1 MKDLIHYLIALLA
14 FAAVLSACSRYG
26 GNAVPTGWESQDEAL
41 DSLTREIELAF
52 MSSASADSIAALID
66 TYGKLT
72 SLKNDD
78 GETAARMHFWNGRIA
93 GRMGQ
98 SAERQR
104 NFNEA
109 LRTAPSGTAD
119 YIRRRIGWLE
129 EDMSGFSRKDWY
141 THLVEEAEYYKERSD
156 AIMLYA
162 RYVELMELMRDIG
175 FNSKAARYLALADSC
190 GSIIYGGEFFPGQEL
205 NRAVVLY
212 EIGDVEG
219 AGQIYRRLHD
229 NPEAMA
235 DKDIFELV
243 NYNMFLIYKD
253 TVALEKAWRS
263 VEGTSDDMRLIPKI
277 AAEMAACAMARGNLP
292 EATRFAEAAA
302 RKADMIGQSEQRLR
316 VLKVVA
322 EVSDSTGDSALSLA
336 AWRKY
341 ALAADSVASLL
352 LENEVA
358 DLEVK
363 SFILDSERI
372 AAEKKFRRNM
382 IGFACI
388 VMSGIVI
395 AVVVFFSLRRIRR
408 LKRERK
414 TALEQKRQSE
424 QQQIALQLGVERK
437 DRVMDEAI
445 SRLHE
450 FKDERK
456 IDSGTVESLEQ
467 ILSGKSPAGLGTD
480 DFQKLFSHQ
489 NPEFVDRIRSLA
501 PNISDSALR
510 LAGYMAIGLS
520 TKEISDLMNVRPDSV
535 KQGRW
540 RLRKALGLSPDTDLK
555 AFLSSLLKDSRKI

>member
-1 MKDLIHYLIALLA
+1 MCFLIAI
-14 FAAVLSACSRYG
+14 FVLSSVLSGCSRKG
-26 GNAVPTGWESQDEAL
+26 GNAVPSGWESQGDAL
-41 DSLTREIELAF
+41 DSMTRGIELAF
-52 MSSASADSIAALID
+52 MSTVSADSIQALVD
-66 TYGKLT
+66 NYGMMASVK
-72 SLKNDD
+72 SDD
-78 GETAARMHFWNGRIA
+78 GESAARIHFWQGRIA
-93 GRMGQ
+93 GRSGKP
-98 SAERQR
+98 AERQR
-104 NFNEA
+104 EFNEA

-129 EDMSGFSRKDWY
+129 EDMSGFSRRDWY
-141 THLVEEAEYYKERSD
+141 TYLVEETEYYNGRSD

-175 FNSKAARYLALADSC
+175 FNSEAVRYLALADSC
-190 GSIIYGGEFFPGQEL
+190 GRIIYGGDFFPGQEL
-205 NRAVVLY
+205 NRALVLY
-212 EIGDVEG
+212 ETGDAEG
-219 AGQIYRRLHD
+219 AGKIYRRLND

-253 TVALEKAWRS
+253 TLALERAWRS
-263 VEGTSDDMRLIPKI
+263 VEGTSDDMRLIPKV
-277 AAEMAACAMARGNLP
+277 AAEMSSCAMARGNLD
-292 EATRFAEAAA
+292 EAAEYA
-302 RKADMIGQSEQRLR
+302 AMASERVDMIGQTEQRLR

-322 EVSDSTGDSALSLA
+322 EVSDSSGDPSASLA

-352 LENEVA
+352 RDNEVA

-363 SFILDSERI
+363 SFILDYERI
-372 AAEKKFRRNM
+372 AAEKKFRRNL
-382 IGFACI
+382 IGMAAVAISC
-388 VMSGIVI
+388 VVI
-395 AVVVFFSLRRIRR
+395 AVVMFFSFRRIRR
-408 LKRERK
+408 LKREK
-414 TALEQKRQSE
+414 QTAVEQKRQSE
-424 QQQIALQLGVERK
+424 QQQIAVQLGAERK

-445 SRLHE
+445 SRLRE

-456 IDSGTVESLEQ
+456 IDSGTVERLEQ

-480 DFQKLFSHQ
+480 DFQKLFSLQ

-510 LAGYMAIGLS
+510 LAGYMAIGLT

-540 RLRKALGLSPDTDLK
+540 RLRKALGLSSETDLK
-555 AFLSSLLKDSRKI
+555 SYLSTLLKESRKI